1 MKNRIMTRPRRF
13 YRYLIYR
20 IYHINN
26 NDPDIKVVTLLCII
40 HSAHLFT
47 CMYLILGIFSINLF
61 TFNKLELF
69 IAYILFLA
77 LHYYIFYKPQ
87 KWEEYFKEFENETKE
102 ERLKGSFLVWGYMT
116 VSLMMPF
123 IIVIYLA
130 YR

>member
-1 MKNRIMTRPRRF
+1 MTKLRRF

-26 NDPDIKVVTLLCII
+26 NDPEIKVIALLCII
-40 HSAHLFT
+40 HSFHLLT
-47 CMYLILGIFSINLF
+47 CMYLILGVFSINLF
-61 TFNKLELF
+61 VLGKTELCTL
-69 IAYILFLA
+69 ILLFLA
-77 LHYYIFYKPQ
+77 LHYFIFYKPQ
-87 KWEEYFKEFENETKE
+87 KWEEYFKEFENETKK

-116 VSLMMPF
+116 LSLMMPF